1 MGRVDQCT
9 TRHFLSS
16 FYFILDSA
24 RFVMAAVH
32 NVLLTTMRS
41 KARALR
47 QRLLVWT
54 MAFLGLVFWSS
65 SNQVRL
71 SSYSTRL
78 TKPMEQVAVPISTR
92 LYPIDEVDS
101 TATSTTAITST
112 STTPFIRSLAHRN
125 VAISSSTYPPPKT
138 MKSMIEDAFAA
149 DTGADTGAGTGAVAG
164 AVTGTDVC
172 EASIDYAAIAQRR
185 HIQHPHA
192 AQLLQR
198 MVEHDKQLSYN
209 DATDLVVFDHVLK
222 TSGTSFSMKLDDIF
236 HSDAIVPGSRPS
248 GQFQKTDLTKA
259 MPGSTEPEQ
268 LRDFWQHQKAM
279 YSHTLLLQPDGN
291 TVFQDWLLSQIP
303 NKKDSDESVKRVLAM
318 TLFRDP
324 LDWLASNYYEW
335 MCTLGARIEE
345 THRGLYPHKET
356 PTDHPNQDSSC
367 WGMANLTLLA
377 DYWHQHTLPQ
387 RCKEG
392 KAPPLYCRTLK
403 ETGEDPMIQCRSIDH
418 LIQHK
423 IFRDK
428 MQHNPRFLTQ
438 ANASESLVELEERS
452 FRVYGGIQPHSR
464 IPLRWIGLTERYD
477 ESLILFHDWL
487 GLPMENVS
495 SSLRSDPKERFKHCR
510 PLSFWT
516 NDDIAKVKK
525 LLSRPYVVHNVANAI
540 LDARM
545 AVWCCRQVH
554 NEDPLTRRFCN
565 AESMT
570 NA

>member
-1 MGRVDQCT
+1 MT
-9 TRHFLSS
+9 
-16 FYFILDSA
+16 
-24 RFVMAAVH
+24 AVH
-32 NVLLTTMRS
+32 NVLLTAMRS

-47 QRLLVWT
+47 QRLHRST
-54 MAFLGLVFWSS
+54 MAFLGLVLWSS
-65 SNQVRL
+65 INQVRL
-71 SSYSTRL
+71 LSHSTKL
-78 TKPMEQVAVPISTR
+78 TKPMEQVVVPISTR

-101 TATSTTAITST
+101 ATTSTPATTITST
-112 STTPFIRSLAHRN
+112 STTPFIRSLVLRN
-125 VAISSSTYPPPKT
+125 AAMSSSTSPPPKT
-138 MKSMIEDAFAA
+138 MKSMTEDAFAA
-149 DTGADTGAGTGAVAG
+149 DTGADTG

-209 DATDLVVFDHVLK
+209 DATDLLVFDHVLK

-248 GQFQKTDLTKA
+248 GQFRKTELTNA
-259 MPGSTEPEQ
+259 MPGSTDPEQ
-268 LRDFWQHQKAM
+268 LRDFWQHQKAL

-303 NKKDSDESVKRVLAM
+303 NKKDSDASVKRVLAM

-324 LDWLASNYYEW
+324 LDWLASSYYEW
-335 MCTLGARIEE
+335 VCTLGDRIVE
-345 THRGLYPHKET
+345 THWGLYPHREP
-356 PTDHPNQDSSC
+356 PTEHPNIDPSC
-367 WGMANLTLLA
+367 WGMTNLTLLA

-387 RCKEG
+387 QCKEG
-392 KAPPLYCRTLK
+392 EAPPRYCRILK

-418 LIQHK
+418 LVQYK
-423 IFRDK
+423 IFRDE
-428 MQHNPRFLTQ
+428 MQHHPRYLTQ

-477 ESLILFHDWL
+477 ESLILFYDWL

-495 SSLRSDPKERFKHCR
+495 SSLRSDPKERFKDCR

-516 NDDIAKVKK
+516 NDDITKVKK
-525 LLSRPYVVHNVANAI
+525 LLSRSYVVHNVANAI

-545 AVWCCRQVH
+545 AVWCCGQVH
-554 NEDPLTRRFCN
+554 NEDRLTRRFCN
-565 AESMT
+565 AEPMT